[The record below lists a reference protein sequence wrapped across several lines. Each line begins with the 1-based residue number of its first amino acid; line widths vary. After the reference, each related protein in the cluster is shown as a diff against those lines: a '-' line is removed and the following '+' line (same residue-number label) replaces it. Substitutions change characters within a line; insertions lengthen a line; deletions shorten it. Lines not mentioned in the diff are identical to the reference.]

1 MNYEILNEM
10 VNYVEEHLLDKIDY
24 DKLAKNLGVNVFI
37 MQRVFSIVVNVTFSE
52 YVRKRRLSL
61 AFEEIKLTNL
71 LSQTLNGL
79 REVKTLNLKQS
90 LNVK

>member
-1 MNYEILNEM
+1 M